1 MRKLFP
7 RLIRLFPKLEGGK
20 HQVGLE
26 AEVGISTKGEKDQSG
41 KNLLEG
47 HFFGLNRTFADS
59 AWMLSLVSFLRFVE
73 EVRNRPW
80 LHSIL

>member
-1 MRKLFP
+1 MGNEYKRIE
-7 RLIRLFPKLEGGK
+7 R
-20 HQVGLE
+20 
-26 AEVGISTKGEKDQSG
+26 TKWKGP
-41 KNLLEG
+41 LEG
-47 HFFGLNRTFADS
+47 HFSGLKHTFTDS